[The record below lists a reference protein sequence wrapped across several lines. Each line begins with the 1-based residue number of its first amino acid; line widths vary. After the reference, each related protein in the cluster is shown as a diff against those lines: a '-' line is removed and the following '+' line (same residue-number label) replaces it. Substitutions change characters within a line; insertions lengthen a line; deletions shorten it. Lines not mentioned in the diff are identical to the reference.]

1 MQNDQDVAVYIG
13 LDWGDRAHAVQLQP
27 AAGGPVERNCQTLGA
42 APAKPGGLPR
52 LR

>member
-27 AAGGPVERNCQTLGA
+27 AAGGPVEQLTLEPSRSAGRHGRRRI
-42 APAKPGGLPR
+42 K
-52 LR
+52 